1 MESKESGGMMA
12 KIERFED
19 IIAWQKARETVKE
32 IYRVSSDGK
41 FSKDYGLRD
50 QLRRAA
56 VSVML
61 NIAEGFARKTNKE
74 FIQFLVIAHG
84 SAAEVQSALYV
95 ALDQSY
101 ISQGQFDSLYKR
113 ADETSK
119 LIMGFSS
126 YLRSSNSHNSRSSN
140 SIDSVN
146 SKNPMNS
153 KNSETL

>member
-1 MESKESGGMMA
+1 MA

-19 IIAWQKARETVKE
+19 IVAWQKARELVKE
-32 IYRVSSDGK
+32 VYRVSNDGR
-41 FSKDYGLRD
+41 FVKDYGLRD

-84 SAAEVQSALYV
+84 STAEVQSALYV
-95 ALDQSY
+95 ALDHEY
-101 ISQGQFDSLYKR
+101 IRHEQFESLFKH

-119 LIMGFSS
+119 LIMGLSN
-126 YLRSSNSHNSRSSN
+126 YLRKCSTKTL
-140 SIDSVN
+140 N
-146 SKNPMNS
+146 SKDA
-153 KNSETL
+153 ETL

>member
-1 MESKESGGMMA
+1 MA

-19 IIAWQKARETVKE
+19 IVAWQKARELVKE
-32 IYRVSSDGK
+32 VYRVSSDGR
-41 FSKDYGLRD
+41 FAKDYGLRD

-95 ALDQSY
+95 ALDQEY
-101 ISQGQFDSLYKR
+101 IGHEQFASLY
-113 ADETSK
+113 ALTDDTSK
-119 LIMGFSS
+119 VIMGLSN
-126 YLRSSNSHNSRSSN
+126 YLRKSSVVSLNSRN
-140 SIDSVN
+140 SG
-146 SKNPMNS
+146 
-153 KNSETL
+153 TLGT